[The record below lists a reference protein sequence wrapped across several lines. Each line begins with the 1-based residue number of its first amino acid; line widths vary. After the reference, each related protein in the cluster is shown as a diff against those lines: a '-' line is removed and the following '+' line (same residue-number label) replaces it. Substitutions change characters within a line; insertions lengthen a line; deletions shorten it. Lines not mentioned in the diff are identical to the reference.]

1 MYKHTLV
8 KSVCYAQKTSVYFV
22 YYANIHTLI
31 ISV

>member
-1 MYKHTLV
+1 MYKYTLV
-8 KSVCYAQKTSVYFV
+8 KSVYYAQKTSVYFV